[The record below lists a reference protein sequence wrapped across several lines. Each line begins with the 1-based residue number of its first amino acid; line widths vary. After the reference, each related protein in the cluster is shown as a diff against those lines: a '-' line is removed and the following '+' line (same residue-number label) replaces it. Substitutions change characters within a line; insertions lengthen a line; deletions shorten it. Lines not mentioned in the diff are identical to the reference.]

1 MPRIPLAKQQQFE
14 RDPSQPQ
21 SPEDERGPNYQND
34 TQGWVRGSRSGPPS
48 CFDEDAT
55 NSRPGGFDHSPPQ
68 KRR

>member
-34 TQGWVRGSRSGPPS
+34 YPGVGARLKKR
-48 CFDEDAT
+48 AT
-55 NSRPGGFDHSPPQ
+55 VLLR
-68 KRR
+68 